1 MNALTLP
8 HIGTKCARRGIARS
22 PFVSIVAATAAL
34 VCAAAV
40 APRTRA
46 FAADSSAV
54 AARRA
59 MLAPGK
65 RALAFRSMDTV
76 FPYHVISRGSGPV
89 FKLPRAERALDVT
102 YVWQGKRHKLADLL
116 KRTDTQG
123 ILVIKDGKIVYERY
137 FGGANDT
144 SKFTSW
150 SVAKSF
156 TSTLVGLALSDGNLK
171 SIDDPVTAYL
181 PELKGSGYDDVPV
194 KDILQMSSGVNF
206 TEEYNNGTSDVNV
219 MWNKTMV
226 NESESIADYA
236 RSLDRAEKPG
246 TKFVYRSIDTGV
258 LGMLVKR
265 VTGET
270 LAHMLSNRIWKKL
283 GMEHDAT
290 WLTDSPGP
298 DAMEAGYCCIN
309 ATLRD
314 YGRFGLL
321 FLNQGRWNGK
331 QIVPTGWI
339 EQATNP
345 QSRQVQYGH
354 IIPGDPGAYGYQ
366 WWLMPGGA
374 KHPYSAEG
382 VFFQFIYVDPAHQMV
397 IVKTSAYRDFWN
409 DALEDETLAAYRAV
423 ADALGPN

>member
-1 MNALTLP
+1 MNASGSCRSFVC
-8 HIGTKCARRGIARS
+8 IAAGIAA
-22 PFVSIVAATAAL
+22 FACAATL
-34 VCAAAV
+34 
-40 APRTRA
+40 APGAKT
-46 FAADSSAV
+46 FAADSAAV

-76 FPYHVISRGSGPV
+76 FPFHVISRGSGPV
-89 FKLPRAERALDVT
+89 FRLARVERKLDVT
-102 YVWQGKRHKLADLL
+102 YVWHGKKHTLADLL

-123 ILVIKDGKIVYERY
+123 LLVIKDGKIVCERY
-137 FGGANDT
+137 FDGANDN

-150 SVAKSF
+150 SVGKSF
-156 TSTLVGLALSDGNLK
+156 TSTLVGLALSDGKIK
-171 SIDDPVTAYL
+171 SLDDPVTDYL
-181 PELKGSGYDDVPV
+181 PELKGSGYDDVPI
-194 KDILQMSSGVNF
+194 KDILQMSSGVKF
-206 TEEYNNGTSDVNV
+206 TEEYTNGTSDVNI

-226 NESESIADYA
+226 DESETIADYS
-236 RSLDRAEKPG
+236 RSLGRAEKPG

-265 VTGET
+265 VTGRT
-270 LAHMLSNRIWKKL
+270 LAGMLSDRVWQKL

-290 WLTDSPGP
+290 WLTDRRGP

-321 FLNQGRWNGK
+321 FLNQGKWNGK
-331 QIVPTGWI
+331 QIVPARWV

-345 QSRQVQYGH
+345 QSRQVRYGH
-354 IIPGDPGAYGYQ
+354 LAPGYPPGYGYQ

-374 KHPYSAEG
+374 DHPYSAEG
-382 VFFQFIYVDPAHQMV
+382 VFFQFIYVDPAHKMV
-397 IVKTSAYRDFWN
+397 IVKTSAYSDFWN
-409 DALEDETLAAYRAV
+409 DELEGETFAAYRAI
-423 ADALGPN
+423 ADALAPN